1 MSSALNV
8 HNWWECFGNE
18 LWAMNLRCT
27 NLVPYVI
34 TAVGTKLK
42 LKSVF
47 IFSKKLTYSFLRKKN
62 QREYKEQEILTV
74 SKSNFKGL

>member
-27 NLVPYVI
+27 DLVPYVI

-42 LKSVF
+42 LKYLLMQYLF
-47 IFSKKLTYSFLRKKN
+47 F
-62 QREYKEQEILTV
+62 Q
-74 SKSNFKGL
+74 KS